1 MLDLWMVSFFDLNA
15 RHEAT
20 LFWIAV
26 LVIILVWSPAM
37 RTSARQLLKSLT
49 VGVVSLVITGLIVLV
64 AILTTLAVIV
74 GRPLGLLDTLPVITA
89 LVWFLT
95 SGFSLLLSIG
105 EMQENRGIILSKV
118 RAVFLPSALIAAV
131 FGVPVL
137 PLWWEILVAPFLLAL
152 VVISIKYASRPSATA
167 ANVVLLIYAS
177 ILIIVAV
184 MELLESAAAWRALAQ
199 GILFPMWLSLG
210 SLPYVSLIIIIARYW
225 FDSGV
230 KSKIIYAAD
239 YGADWPLTI
248 NSVKLCCKHS
258 AVWVE
263 HDRRKYGLTGPAE
276 ILLRK
281 KGHRCFELEEIWGY
295 REVLFSNP
303 TEFEMRIPVGRLL
316 RDGLALEHEE

>member
-1 MLDLWMVSFFDLNA
+1 MVSFFDLNT

-26 LVIILVWSPAM
+26 LVIILVWFPTM
-37 RTSARQLLKSLT
+37 RTSARQVLKSFT
-49 VGVVSLVITGLIVLV
+49 VGVIPLIITGLMVLV
-64 AILTTLAVIV
+64 AVLTTLVVIV
-74 GRPLGLLDTLPVITA
+74 GRCLGLWDTLPVISA
-89 LVWFLT
+89 SVWFLT
-95 SGFSLLLSIG
+95 SGFSLLFSLG

-118 RAVFLPSALIAAV
+118 RAVFVPSALIAAV

-167 ANVVLLIYAS
+167 AQAVLSIYAV
-177 ILIIVAV
+177 ILIIVAG
-184 MELLESAAAWRALAQ
+184 MELLESVAAWRALVQ
-199 GILFPMWLSLG
+199 GIVFPVWLSLG
-210 SLPYVSLIIIIARYW
+210 SLPYVSLIIIGARYW

-230 KSKIIYAAD
+230 KSKIVYAAD
-239 YGADWPLTI
+239 YGAEWPLTV

-263 HDRRKYGLTGPAE
+263 HDRRKYGLTGFAE
-276 ILLRK
+276 TLLSK
-281 KGHRCFELEEIWGY
+281 NGHRCFELEEIWGY

-303 TEFEMRIPVGRLL
+303 TEFEMRIPIGRLL

>member
-1 MLDLWMVSFFDLNA
+1 MVSFFDLNT

-37 RTSARQLLKSLT
+37 RTSARQILKSFT
-49 VGVVSLVITGLIVLV
+49 VGVVSLIITGLMVLV
-64 AILTTLAVIV
+64 AVLTTLAVIV
-74 GRPLGLLDTLPVITA
+74 GRWLGLLDTLPVIA
-89 LVWFLT
+89 ASVWFLT
-95 SGFSLLLSIG
+95 SGFSLLFSLG
-105 EMQENRGIILSKV
+105 EIQENRRIILSRV
-118 RAVFLPSALIAAV
+118 RAVFVPSALIAAV

-152 VVISIKYASRPSATA
+152 VVISIKYASKPSATA
-167 ANVVLLIYAS
+167 ANVVLSIYAS

-184 MELLESAAAWRALAQ
+184 MELLESPAALRALAQ

-210 SLPYVSLIIIIARYW
+210 SLPYVLIIIAVERYR
-225 FDSGV
+225 FGSGV
-230 KSKIIYAAD
+230 KSKIVYAAD
-239 YGADWPLTI
+239 YGAEWPLTV

-263 HDRRKYGLTGPAE
+263 HDRRKYGLNGFAKG
-276 ILLRK
+276 LLSK
-281 KGHRCFELEEIWGY
+281 NGHRCFELEEIWGY

-303 TEFEMRIPVGRLL
+303 TEFEMRIPIGRLL